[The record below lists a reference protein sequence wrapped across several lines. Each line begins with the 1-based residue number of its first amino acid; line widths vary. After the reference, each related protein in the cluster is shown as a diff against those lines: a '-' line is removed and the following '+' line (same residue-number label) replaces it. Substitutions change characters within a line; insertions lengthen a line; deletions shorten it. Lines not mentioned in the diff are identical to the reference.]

1 MRFTKTIASASV
13 AAVLGLAGVSVAGA
27 ASTTGG
33 SSATTTPT
41 ATATA
46 PNAAPKADAQRPAA
60 KKAARKA
67 RRRHFVRRGVAV
79 AAKTINIEPA
89 DLVKEVRAG
98 KTIGEVATAHGV
110 QPQAVIDALETAA
123 TARIDKALT
132 AGKITS
138 ERATR
143 LKARLDVAVPK
154 LVNDWHPKARR
165 PAAG

>member
-27 ASTTGG
+27 ASTSSTEG
-33 SSATTTPT
+33 SSATTTRT
-41 ATATA
+41 AAA
-46 PNAAPKADAQRPAA
+46 AAPKADAQRPAA
-60 KKAARKA
+60 DKGARKV
-67 RRRHFVRRGVAV
+67 RRRHFLRRGVAL
-79 AAKTINIEPA
+79 AAKTIGIKPA
-89 DLVKEVRAG
+89 DLVNEVRAG

-110 QPQAVIDALETAA
+110 QPQAVIDALKTAA
-123 TARIDKALT
+123 TARIDKAAA

-143 LKARLDVAVPK
+143 LKTRLDTAVPK
-154 LVNDWHPKARR
+154 LVNEWHPKARR